1 VDPGARAHRRLRAR
15 VSRGLAHPHTPGDSR
30 ADWRF
35 ALKEFPG
42 GATHAVGHSS
52 VQVSSIA
59 LPLLQGVT
67 APSPLPA
74 CPSLRGQPCRE
85 HQPFANTPAP

>member
-1 VDPGARAHRRLRAR
+1 VAQA
-15 VSRGLAHPHTPGDSR
+15 
-30 ADWRF
+30 
-35 ALKEFPG
+35 
-42 GATHAVGHSS
+42 SS
-52 VQVSSIA
+52 VA

-85 HQPFANTPAP
+85 HQPFTNTPAQ